1 MAYSIIMAV
10 VAGILLTLSVI
21 LSFLS
26 NRFSSLVAFCAL
38 CATGLTFMLDISM
51 WTYIFWGIAAI
62 IVTTLNFM
70 LPPHISS
77 SRLGLSYIATAA
89 LAGTLVGLVVSHAGM
104 VLGAVVGA
112 ILGGVA
118 YSKTPQ
124 GKLLEFPS
132 SKFLNYLCA
141 KGLPVIITMCISG
154 TVISILVL
162 AFTVK

>member
-10 VAGILLTLSVI
+10 VAGILLTSSVI

-77 SRLGLSYIATAA
+77 SRLGLGYIATAA
-89 LAGTLVGLVVSHAGM
+89 LAGTLVGLVVSHA
-104 VLGAVVGA
+104 GAVVGA